1 MYDEDE
7 YDLAGFS
14 VGVAEKS
21 AIVDGSTIAEG
32 DVLIGLPS
40 TGVHSNGF
48 SLVRKALFEQA
59 GYTVD
64 TELDELG
71 AKSSATCCSPPP
83 RSTSR
88 PSLPVQGGVVKGVP
102 TSPAAASSR
111 TSRA

>member
-1 MYDEDE
+1 MPGMYDEDE

-71 AKSSATCCSPPP
+71 
-83 RSTSR
+83 
-88 PSLPVQGGVVKGVP
+88 GE
-102 TSPAAASSR
+102 
-111 TSRA
+111 